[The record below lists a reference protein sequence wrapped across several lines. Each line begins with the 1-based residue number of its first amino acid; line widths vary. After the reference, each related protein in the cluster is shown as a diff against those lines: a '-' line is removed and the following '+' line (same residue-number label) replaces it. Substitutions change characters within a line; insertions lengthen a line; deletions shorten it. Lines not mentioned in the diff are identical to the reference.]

1 MVNYKKHVALI
12 SLGVLALLLS
22 STAIFIQYNKSQGNN
37 GPNSFSDKHSGNRP
51 NGDQIITRQQGKG
64 CCGGVNNNV
73 TANSSI
79 NYHPVS
85 SGINFNDESSPK
97 GNENNDN
104 EDKKA
109 DCGCHCPKGG
119 QK

>member
-1 MVNYKKHVALI
+1 MANYKKHVALI

-37 GPNSFSDKHSGNRP
+37 GHNSFSDKHNGNPP
-51 NGDQIITRQQGKG
+51 NGDQIIAGKQGKG

-85 SGINFNDESSPK
+85 SGINFNDESSPR
-97 GNENNDN
+97 GNENNDD
-104 EDKKA
+104 DKKA
-109 DCGCHCPKGG
+109 DCGCHCSKGG